1 MNELVQPILI
11 TVVTPSYNRFHT
23 LPALYNSL
31 QAQTS
36 KCFEWLIVDDGS
48 TDDTEAL
55 VETFIPDNYKLRYI
69 KKENGG
75 KHTALNVAFLNVYTP
90 LTFIVDSDDV
100 LTPDA
105 IATIAHD
112 WSLVENKGL
121 CGISYLRGYS
131 AVKPIGD
138 IHPHDWAVD
147 NFIQLRFN
155 QNVGGDKAEVWVTKL
170 LQQYRYPVFEG
181 EKFFGE
187 SYIWCKLAEKYDMLM
202 RNQII
207 YITKYLEGGLS
218 QSGRALR
225 IRCPRGGMTNALVMM
240 APGFSVRQRI
250 KGGILYNCYASF
262 AAYSMK
268 ERFNNIY
275 PLLTIFTWPFGLVL
289 YYRWKRFQ

>member
-105 IATIAHD
+105 IA
-112 WSLVENKGL
+112 L
-121 CGISYLRGYS
+121 
-131 AVKPIGD
+131 
-138 IHPHDWAVD
+138 
-147 NFIQLRFN
+147 
-155 QNVGGDKAEVWVTKL
+155 
-170 LQQYRYPVFEG
+170 
-181 EKFFGE
+181 
-187 SYIWCKLAEKYDMLM
+187 
-202 RNQII
+202 
-207 YITKYLEGGLS
+207 
-218 QSGRALR
+218 
-225 IRCPRGGMTNALVMM
+225 
-240 APGFSVRQRI
+240 
-250 KGGILYNCYASF
+250 
-262 AAYSMK
+262 
-268 ERFNNIY
+268 
-275 PLLTIFTWPFGLVL
+275 
-289 YYRWKRFQ
+289 